1 MSLDDNCF
9 TTLILC
15 DIFKAFDRVWH
26 TGLLLKLKA
35 YGIDGKLF
43 KWFESYIS
51 ISKQCVF
58 VNNSKYTLVNTNA
71 GVSHV
76 SVLEPLLFLLYV
88 NDIADNLLHLTRL
101 LADDTSLSYSSQSP
115 YAIEDVMNSDLE
127 SISIWFKQW
136 LVNFNPQKTK
146 AMVFSNINIP
156 NDVEI
161 AFQDKLVEFVTCHK
175 HLGITFD
182 KWKISYPYS

>member
-1 MSLDDNCF
+1 MC
-9 TTLILC
+9 IC
-15 DIFKAFDRVWH
+15 
-26 TGLLLKLKA
+26 
-35 YGIDGKLF
+35 
-43 KWFESYIS
+43 
-51 ISKQCVF
+51 KQF
-58 VNNSKYTLVNTNA
+58 QIPLVNTNA
-71 GVSHV
+71 GVPQV
-76 SVLEPLLFLLYV
+76 SVFGPLLFLLYV

-146 AMVFSNINIP
+146 AMVFSNNNIP

>member
-1 MSLDDNCF
+1 MC
-9 TTLILC
+9 IC
-15 DIFKAFDRVWH
+15 
-26 TGLLLKLKA
+26 
-35 YGIDGKLF
+35 
-43 KWFESYIS
+43 
-51 ISKQCVF
+51 KQF
-58 VNNSKYTLVNTNA
+58 QIPLVNTNA
-71 GVSHV
+71 GVPQV
-76 SVLEPLLFLLYV
+76 SVFEPLLFLLYV